1 MTKMKPMKST
11 KHRSTVGCGTNMT
24 TRVEKQRRGTGSYS
38 RKTKYGKRWED

>member
-1 MTKMKPMKST
+1 MKP
-11 KHRSTVGCGTNMT
+11 RSTVGKNLNLT